1 MSGGMDRDPYDK
13 RVEYSPPL
21 NPKQM
26 EEAAEKLRKLLESK
40 PDSVNHPA
48 HYTRGGIEVIDAI
61 EAWGLTFKLANVI
74 KYVARADHKG
84 KPLEDLKKA
93 QWYLNREIA
102 QREAA
107 EAKAKVSSGG

>member
-1 MSGGMDRDPYDK
+1 MSGGMDRDPMEQRINK
-13 RVEYSPPL
+13 AVEARRAVTYAPAGP
-21 NPKQM
+21 NVDQ
-26 EEAAEKLRKLLESK
+26 K
-40 PDSVNHPA
+40 PDPVNHPA
-48 HYTRGGIEVIDAI
+48 HYTLGGIEVIDAI
-61 EAWGLTFKLANVI
+61 EAWKLTFKLANVI

>member
-1 MSGGMDRDPYDK
+1 MARIDK
-13 RVEYSPPL
+13 CPHCFEVAVL
-21 NPKQM
+21 ALHNCLV
-26 EEAAEKLRKLLESK
+26 LRRKAGLMPVSDSK
-40 PDSVNHPA
+40 PDPVNHPA
-48 HYTRGGIEVIDAI
+48 HYNLGGIEVIDAI
-61 EAWGLTFKLANVI
+61 EAWGLTFKLANVV